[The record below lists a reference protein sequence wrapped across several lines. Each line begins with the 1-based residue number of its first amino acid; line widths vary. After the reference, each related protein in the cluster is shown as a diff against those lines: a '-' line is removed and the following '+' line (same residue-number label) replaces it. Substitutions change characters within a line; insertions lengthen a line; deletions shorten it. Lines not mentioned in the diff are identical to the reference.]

1 MLLGTLYIKYFYI
14 RKFVIRN
21 FVIRSFVIRSFVPV
35 PDRGREGEFD
45 GGMGGGG
52 DSGGIRGRGSILVYY
67 LVIAILS

>member
-1 MLLGTLYIKYFYI
+1 LLLGTLYIRYFYI

-35 PDRGREGEFD
+35 PDRGREGEFE

-52 DSGGIRGRGSILVYY
+52 G
-67 LVIAILS
+67 